1 MNIRRSH
8 LLLLLVA
15 SATAFA
21 LSAPRRASAGTMA
34 VTESDNGREFTL
46 ARGDRL
52 EISLPA
58 TSGTGYTWQAAPI
71 ADALVKPVGDTK
83 FKLDNA
89 MPGASG
95 HQIFRFSIEASG
107 TGTLELRYIR
117 PWEKGT
123 PPAKVFK
130 ILLIVR

>member
-1 MNIRRSH
+1 MNFRRSH

-21 LSAPRRASAGTMA
+21 LSAPRRASAGMMA

>member
-1 MNIRRSH
+1 MRIGRSH

-15 SATAFA
+15 STAAFA
-21 LSAPRRASAGTMA
+21 LSAPKRASAGMIA

-46 ARGDRL
+46 ARGDWL

-58 TSGTGYTWQAAPI
+58 TSGTGYTWQTAPI
-71 ADALVKPVGDTK
+71 ADALVKPVGDAK

-95 HQIFRFSIEASG
+95 HQIFRYSIEASG

-123 PPAKVFK
+123 PPARVFK

>member
-15 SATAFA
+15 CATAFA
-21 LSAPRRASAGTMA
+21 LWLPMRASASVIA
-34 VTESDNGREFTL
+34 ATESDNGREFTL
-46 ARGDRL
+46 SRGDTL
-52 EISLPA
+52 EVSLPA
-58 TSGTGYTWQAAPI
+58 TSGTGYTWQPAPI
-71 ADALVKPVGDTK
+71 ASALVKVVGDTK
-83 FKLDNA
+83 FKIDNR
-89 MPGASG
+89 MPGAPG
-95 HQIFRFSIEASG
+95 HQIFRFSVEASG

-117 PWEKGT
+117 PWEKET